1 MRLHASQPAS
11 VFPEHGVAVFKGGII
26 NVYRQGVNVDACDPV
41 SRLLVVHEQKW
52 VRKRKPSGGKSS
64 HSAALTVRVGGRQS
78 VLYSTVE
85 GSLLLGLSSSGFSIL
100 GD

>member
-64 HSAALTVRVGGRQS
+64 HSAALTVRFGGRQS